1 MDQAR
6 PDTELLGHQ
15 PPADPESRR
24 THWEAFDASTVVGV
38 ALVDPQSKSDGRDL
52 LLEIHHLSMQSILT
66 AT

>member
-24 THWEAFDASTVVGV
+24 THWEAIDASTVVGV
-38 ALVDPQSKSDGRDL
+38 ALVAQAKSDGRDL